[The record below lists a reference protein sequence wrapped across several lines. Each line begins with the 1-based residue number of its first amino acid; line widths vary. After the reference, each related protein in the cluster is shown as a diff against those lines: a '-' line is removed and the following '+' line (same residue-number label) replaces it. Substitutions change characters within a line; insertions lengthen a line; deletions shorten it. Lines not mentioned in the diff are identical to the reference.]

1 MKNNRGFVA
10 VLIIGITAII
20 IAGVVAYALMQK
32 SKTPSSAKSEK
43 ISGLEQSSATADWKT
58 YRNEKY
64 GFEIKYPR
72 NWYFEPHL
80 SNGYFD
86 ITDYKVG
93 LGNIAP
99 ADRTGVRINIYPNAP
114 YKNAEE
120 WFSADQRT
128 VTANIKLYSNL
139 EKVILGGKTAIKART
154 AYHNS
159 SSASEG
165 GEIRAINNGTGYSLG
180 YNRPKS
186 QTKHESLK
194 DLDLIV
200 NSFKFIK

>member
-1 MKNNRGFVA
+1 M
-10 VLIIGITAII
+10 VLIIAITAII
-20 IAGVVAYALMQK
+20 IAGIAAYAVIQK
-32 SKTPSSAKSEK
+32 AEAPVSAKPEK

-80 SNGYFD
+80 NNGYFD
-86 ITDYKVG
+86 ITNYKIG

-99 ADRTGVRINIYPNAP
+99 AGSTGVRINIYPNIP
-114 YKNAEE
+114 YKSAGE

-139 EKVILGGKTAIKART
+139 EKVILGGKMAIKART
-154 AYHNS
+154 MYHNS
-159 SSASEG
+159 SSGSEG
-165 GEIRAINNGTGYSLG
+165 AEIRAINNGAGYSLG

-194 DLDLIV
+194 NLDLIV